1 MKKWIPSLLLI
12 AISVSWS
19 AKAVAQEADSTQTAT
34 VITLEDAL
42 KIALSENASVRVADK
57 EIERAGYA
65 KKGTYASLFPQIDL
79 TASFMRTIKKQVMY
93 MDMDMSKIMGGGS
106 SSDSGK
112 TDSGTTDSGSSS
124 TETPSFPTGGGIEV
138 GRWNTYN
145 AGVSAS
151 MPLVNAQLWKSLK
164 ISGKSVELAVE
175 KARSSRLEMV
185 TQVKQ
190 SYYAA
195 LLAKEALNVYK
206 DVYANVVEN
215 FKQTE
220 MRYNAQKA
228 SELEYTRA
236 KSTVASAIPNVY
248 NAESSVVLSLWQLK
262 AVMGVELDQNIDVA
276 GSLEDY
282 AGEMALEN
290 GTDIM
295 NLDHN
300 STMRQLAIQADQLA
314 ETVKLQQYAYIP
326 SLALT
331 FSYSL
336 NAMTNDFK
344 FSDYRWTPYSYVGLS
359 LNIPIFSGGK
369 RLNDVRQAKVQASE
383 LAIQVN
389 DTERQL
395 KIAIRQYLNTMET
408 QMKSCAAAKEAV
420 ETAQKAYDIAT
431 KSYNV
436 GRSTITELN
445 DAQLALTQAKLG
457 ESQSIY
463 SYMVAKSSLEQVL
476 GHDFIDENGN
486 VDLNN
491 R

>member
-106 SSDSGK
+106 SSDSG
-112 TDSGTTDSGSSS
+112 TTDSGSSS

-206 DVYANVVEN
+206 DVYANAVEN

-282 AGEMALEN
+282 TGEMALEN

>member
-106 SSDSGK
+106 SSDSG
-112 TDSGTTDSGSSS
+112 TTGSGATDSGSSS

-206 DVYANVVEN
+206 DVYVNAVEN

-282 AGEMALEN
+282 TGEMALGN

-476 GHDFIDENGN
+476 GHDFIDESGN

>member
-106 SSDSGK
+106 SSDSGA
-112 TDSGTTDSGSSS
+112 TDSGSSS

-206 DVYANVVEN
+206 DVYANAVEN

>member
-106 SSDSGK
+106 SSDSGA
-112 TDSGTTDSGSSS
+112 TDSGSSS

-206 DVYANVVEN
+206 DVYANAVEN

-282 AGEMALEN
+282 AGEMALEK

>member
-112 TDSGTTDSGSSS
+112 TDSGATDSGSSS

-206 DVYANVVEN
+206 DVYVNAVEN

-282 AGEMALEN
+282 TGEMALGN

-476 GHDFIDENGN
+476 GHDFIDESGN

>member
-106 SSDSGK
+106 SSDSG
-112 TDSGTTDSGSSS
+112 TTDSGSSS

-206 DVYANVVEN
+206 DVYANAVEN

>member
-19 AKAVAQEADSTQTAT
+19 ANAVAQEADSTQTAT

-93 MDMDMSKIMGGGS
+93 MDMDMSKIMGSGS
-106 SSDSGK
+106 GT
-112 TDSGTTDSGSSS
+112 TDSGATDSGSSS

-206 DVYANVVEN
+206 DVYANAVEN

-282 AGEMALEN
+282 TGEMALEN

-463 SYMVAKSSLEQVL
+463 NYMVAKSSLEQVL